1 MSNAREQSLARQRVV
16 AGSRMRLERFLQR
29 RGYQPI
35 TTPMIEPTDLFLKK
49 SGGELAA
56 RMYSFTDPS
65 GRRVSL
71 RPEFTSSVVQ
81 AFVDGD
87 LPGPLPQR
95 WCYSGP
101 VFRYEKGGDSGE
113 FEQLGAELIGAGSV
127 AADAEMLALA
137 VQGLTVLGVRGHRL
151 RIGHVGVVAAMY
163 GALGLSERS
172 SVFLMGSLA
181 ALRSGSESPE
191 DVRAKAARLGLLAP
205 EENEH
210 VSRITRAMA
219 PEDAAE
225 MVRSFVGQGV
235 AGSTGQRTPDE
246 ILRRYLK
253 KLRLADE
260 PGAFEK
266 GLALCGELAR
276 AAGPAARVRGRLARI
291 ASRFRIRKSVLAPL
305 EGVLTALEQYDLRGV
320 PVVLDLGLA
329 RGLAYYTGLQFDIE
343 HQRIHGTHA
352 LGGGGRYD
360 DLIGALGGKRSTPA
374 IGFAYGLDHVARL
387 LPAGFAEDD
396 ADGPA
401 QVLVTAQ
408 ETAFSEAVATAERL
422 RAQGI
427 PAELDLESKSDAAAA
442 KYARQRGIETIMR
455 VGQDGRVAEQ
465 FV

>member
-1 MSNAREQSLARQRVV
+1 MSNLREQSLARQRVV
-16 AGSRMRLERFLQR
+16 AGSRIRLERFLQR
-29 RGYQPI
+29 RGYQPVM
-35 TTPMIEPTDLFLKK
+35 TPMIEPTDLFLKK

-81 AFVDGD
+81 AFVDGA
-87 LPGPLPQR
+87 LPGPSPQR
-95 WCYSGP
+95 WCYSGL

-113 FEQLGAELIGAGSV
+113 FEQLGAELIGAGGV

-151 RIGHVGVVAAMY
+151 RIGHVGVTAAMY
-163 GALGLSERS
+163 EALGLSERS
-172 SVFLMGSLA
+172 SVFLMGSLV

-191 DVRAKAARLGLLAP
+191 DIRANAARLGLLAP
-205 EENEH
+205 ETNEH
-210 VSRITRAMA
+210 VSRITREMA

-235 AGSTGQRTPDE
+235 SGSTGQRTPDE

-260 PGAFEK
+260 PGAFER

-291 ASRFRIRKSVLAPL
+291 ASRFRIRRSVLAPL
-305 EGVLTALEQYDLRGV
+305 EDLLTALEQYDLRGV

-329 RGLAYYTGLQFDIE
+329 RGLAYYTGVQFDIE
-343 HQRIHGTHA
+343 HPRVRGTHA

-360 DLIGALGGKRSTPA
+360 DLIGALGGKQATPA

-396 ADGPA
+396 GDGPA

-408 ETAFSEAVATAERL
+408 EAAFSEAVATAERL

>member
-1 MSNAREQSLARQRVV
+1 M
-16 AGSRMRLERFLQR
+16 
-29 RGYQPI
+29 
-35 TTPMIEPTDLFLKK
+35 
-49 SGGELAA
+49 
-56 RMYSFTDPS
+56 
-65 GRRVSL
+65 
-71 RPEFTSSVVQ
+71 
-81 AFVDGD
+81 
-87 LPGPLPQR
+87 
-95 WCYSGP
+95 
-101 VFRYEKGGDSGE
+101 
-113 FEQLGAELIGAGSV
+113 
-127 AADAEMLALA
+127 
-137 VQGLTVLGVRGHRL
+137 LGVRGHRL
-151 RIGHVGVVAAMY
+151 RIGHVGVVSAMY
-163 GALGLSERS
+163 EALGLSERS

-205 EENEH
+205 EAGER

-235 AGSTGQRTPDE
+235 TGSTGQRTPDE
-246 ILRRYLK
+246 ILRRYLE

-305 EGVLTALEQYDLRGV
+305 ENVLSALEQYDLRSV
-320 PVVLDLGLA
+320 PVLLDLGLA
-329 RGLAYYTGLQFDIE
+329 RGLAYYTGVQFDID
-343 HQRIHGTHA
+343 HPRVRGAHA

-360 DLIGALGGKRSTPA
+360 DLIGALGGSRPTPA

-387 LPAGFAEDD
+387 LPEGFADD
-396 ADGPA
+396 DLDGPA

-408 ETAFSEAVATAERL
+408 EAAFGEAVATVERL

-465 FV
+465 FI

>member
-87 LPGPLPQR
+87 LPGPPPQR

-181 ALRSGSESPE
+181 ALRSGGESPE

-291 ASRFRIRKSVLAPL
+291 ASRFRIRKGVLAPL

-360 DLIGALGGKRSTPA
+360 DLIGALGGKRPTPA

-387 LPAGFAEDD
+387 LPAGFAEEDL
-396 ADGPA
+396 DGPA

-408 ETAFSEAVATAERL
+408 EAAFSEAVATAERL

>member
-1 MSNAREQSLARQRVV
+1 MSNPREQSLARQRVV

-35 TTPMIEPTDLFLKK
+35 ATPMIEPTDLFLKK

-81 AFVDGD
+81 AFVDGA

-101 VFRYEKGGDSGE
+101 VFRYDRGGDSGE
-113 FEQLGAELIGAGSV
+113 IEQLGAELIGAGGV

-151 RIGHVGVVAAMY
+151 RIGHVGVVSAMY
-163 GALGLSERS
+163 EAIGLSERS

-181 ALRSGSESPE
+181 ALRSGDESPE
-191 DVRAKAARLGLLAP
+191 SVRGKAARLRLLAP
-205 EENEH
+205 ESNEH
-210 VSRITRAMA
+210 VFRITREMA

-225 MVRSFVGQGV
+225 MVRSFVGQSV
-235 AGSTGQRTPDE
+235 TGSTGQRTPDE

-253 KLRLADE
+253 KLRQADE
-260 PGAFEK
+260 PGAFER
-266 GLALCGELAR
+266 GLALCVELAR

-291 ASRFRIRKSVLAPL
+291 ASRFGLAKKVLAPL
-305 EGVLTALEQYDLRGV
+305 EGVLDALEQYDLRGV
-320 PVVLDLGLA
+320 PVLLDLGLA
-329 RGLAYYTGLQFDIE
+329 RGLAYYTGVQFDIE
-343 HQRIHGTHA
+343 HSRVRGAHA

-360 DLIGALGGKRSTPA
+360 DLIGALGGSRSVPA

-387 LPAGFAEDD
+387 LPQDFAEDD
-396 ADGPA
+396 ADGPV

-408 ETAFSEAVATAERL
+408 EASFGEAVAVAERL

-427 PAELDLESKSDAAAA
+427 PTELDLQSKNDAAAA

>member
-1 MSNAREQSLARQRVV
+1 
-16 AGSRMRLERFLQR
+16 MRLERFLQR
-29 RGYQPI
+29 RGYQPV

-81 AFVDGD
+81 AFVDGG

-151 RIGHVGVVAAMY
+151 RIGHVGVAAAMFA
-163 GALGLSERS
+163 GLGLSERS

-191 DVRAKAARLGLLAP
+191 DARAKAARLGLVAP
-205 EENEH
+205 EANEH
-210 VSRITRAMA
+210 VSRITREMT

-225 MVRSFVGQGV
+225 MVRGFVGQDV
-235 AGSTGQRTPDE
+235 SGSTGQRTPDE
-246 ILRRYLK
+246 ILQRYLK
-253 KLRLADE
+253 KLRQADE
-260 PGAFEK
+260 PGAFER

-276 AAGPAARVRGRLARI
+276 AAGPAARVRGRLRRI
-291 ASRFRIRKSVLAPL
+291 VSRFGLAASVLAPL

-329 RGLAYYTGLQFDIE
+329 RGLAYYTGVQFDIE
-343 HQRIHGTHA
+343 HPRVRGTHA

-360 DLIGALGGKRSTPA
+360 DLIGALGGPRTTPA

-396 ADGPA
+396 VDGPV

>member
-1 MSNAREQSLARQRVV
+1 MSTAREQSLARQRVV
-16 AGSRMRLERFLQR
+16 AGSRIRLERFLHR
-29 RGYQPI
+29 RGYQTI

-81 AFVDGD
+81 AFVDGA

-95 WCYSGP
+95 WCYSGA
-101 VFRYEKGGDSGE
+101 VFRYERGGDSGE
-113 FEQLGAELIGAGSV
+113 LEQLGAELIGAGSV

-151 RIGHVGVVAAMY
+151 RIGHVGVVSAMY
-163 GALGLSERS
+163 EALGLSERS

-181 ALRSGSESPE
+181 ALRAGAESPE
-191 DVRAKAARLGLLAP
+191 SVREKAARLGLLTP
-205 EENEH
+205 EANER
-210 VSRITRAMA
+210 VSRITREMA

-253 KLRLADE
+253 KLRQADE

-291 ASRFRIRKSVLAPL
+291 ASRFGVPKKALAPL
-305 EGVLTALEQYDLRGV
+305 EGVLDALEQYELQDV
-320 PVVLDLGLA
+320 PVVLDMGLA
-329 RGLAYYTGLQFDIE
+329 RGLAYYTGVQFDIE
-343 HQRIHGTHA
+343 HSRVRGTHA

-360 DLIGALGGKRSTPA
+360 DLIGALGGSRPVPA
-374 IGFAYGLDHVARL
+374 IGFAYGLEAVARL
-387 LPAGFAEDD
+387 LPMDFADD
-396 ADGPA
+396 DSDGPA

-408 ETAFSEAVATAERL
+408 ETAFGEAVAVAERL

-427 PAELDLESKSDAAAA
+427 AAELDLESKNDVAAA

>member
-1 MSNAREQSLARQRVV
+1 MSNAREQSLARQRIV
-16 AGSRMRLERFLQR
+16 AGSRIRLERFLQR

-81 AFVDGD
+81 AFVDGG

-137 VQGLTVLGVRGHRL
+137 VQGLAVLGVRGHRL
-151 RIGHVGVVAAMY
+151 RIGHVGVAAAMY
-163 GALGLSERS
+163 EALGLSERS

-205 EENEH
+205 EANEH
-210 VSRITRAMA
+210 VSRITREMA

-253 KLRLADE
+253 KLRQADE

-291 ASRFRIRKSVLAPL
+291 ASRFRIRKSVLASL
-305 EGVLTALEQYDLRGV
+305 EDLLTALELYDLRGV

-343 HQRIHGTHA
+343 HARVCGTRS
-352 LGGGGRYD
+352 LGGGGRSD
-360 DLIGALGGKRSTPA
+360 DLIGALGGSRPTPA
-374 IGFAYGLDHVARL
+374 IGFAYALDEVARL
-387 LPAGFAEDD
+387 LPTDFAEDD
-396 ADGPA
+396 VDGPA

-465 FV
+465 LI

>member
-1 MSNAREQSLARQRVV
+1 MSNARDRSPARQRVV
-16 AGSRMRLERFLQR
+16 AASRVRLGRFLQR
-29 RGYQPI
+29 RGYQPV
-35 TTPMIEPTDLFLKK
+35 TTPMLEPTDLFLKK

-81 AFVDGD
+81 AFVDGS

-95 WCYSGP
+95 WYYSGP

-151 RIGHVGVVAAMY
+151 RIGHVGVAAAMY
-163 GALGLSERS
+163 EALGLSDRS
-172 SVFLMGSLA
+172 GVFLMGSLA
-181 ALRSGSESPE
+181 ALRSGSGSPE
-191 DVRAKAARLGLLAP
+191 DVRARAARLGLHAP
-205 EENEH
+205 EANER
-210 VSRITRAMA
+210 VSRITREMA

-225 MVRSFVGQGV
+225 MVRSFVGQGI

-253 KLRLADE
+253 KLRQADE
-260 PGAFEK
+260 PGAFER

-276 AAGPAARVRGRLARI
+276 AAGPAARVRGRLGRI
-291 ASRFRIRKSVLAPL
+291 VSRFGIGKDVLAPL
-305 EGVLTALEQYDLRGV
+305 DEVLGALERYDLRGV

-329 RGLAYYTGLQFDIE
+329 RGLAYYTGVLFDIE
-343 HQRIHGTHA
+343 HPRAGGA
-352 LGGGGRYD
+352 RSLGGGGRYD
-360 DLIGALGGKRSTPA
+360 DLIGALGGERPVPA
-374 IGFAYGLDHVARL
+374 IGFAYALDEAARL
-387 LPAGFAEDD
+387 LPVDLGEDD
-396 ADGPA
+396 AEGPA

-408 ETAFSEAVATAERL
+408 ETAFGEAVAVAERL

-427 PAELDLESKSDAAAA
+427 PAELDLESTSDAAAA
-442 KYARQRGIETIMR
+442 KYARRRGIETIMR

-465 FV
+465 FI

>member
-1 MSNAREQSLARQRVV
+1 
-16 AGSRMRLERFLQR
+16 MRLERFLQR
-29 RGYQPI
+29 RGYQPV

-81 AFVDGD
+81 AFVDGA

-127 AADAEMLALA
+127 AADAEILALA
-137 VQGLTVLGVRGHRL
+137 AQGLAVLGVRGHRL
-151 RIGHVGVVAAMY
+151 RIGHVGVAAAMFD
-163 GALGLSERS
+163 AVGLSERS

-181 ALRSGSESPE
+181 ALRSGGESPE
-191 DVRAKAARLGLLAP
+191 SVRERAARLGLLAP
-205 EENEH
+205 KANGH
-210 VSRITRAMA
+210 LSRITREMT
-219 PEDAAE
+219 PEDATE

-235 AGSTGQRTPDE
+235 SGSTGQRTPDE

-253 KLRLADE
+253 KLRQADE

-276 AAGPAARVRGRLARI
+276 AAGPASRVRGRLARV
-291 ASRFRIRKSVLAPL
+291 ASRFRIRKGVLAPL
-305 EGVLTALEQYDLRGV
+305 EGVLNALEQYDLRGV

-343 HQRIHGTHA
+343 HPRVRSSHS

-360 DLIGALGGKRSTPA
+360 DLIGALGGKRPTPA
-374 IGFAYGLDHVARL
+374 IGFAYTLDHVARL
-387 LPAGFAEDD
+387 LPVGFDD
-396 ADGPA
+396 DDFEGPA